1 MVTVYGEFY
10 WDDESAKSVSARWAR
25 RNRRFMWDYQHLSDK
40 DGRPDADGKPTPMAS
55 VHDRRSAGDGAAQAD
70 AQGFHLL
77 GQYWPPDADGYIRR
91 REYLYFSPVLVI
103 DEKSNPPG
111 RIVDVIKSSLTN
123 DPATLGCPQ
132 LVSLSAD
139 DAVAAEQIEAMSAP
153 LSAPI
158 SGAPTDSTVR
168 TGTHP
173 TFTEQL
179 KMTPEVQALAA
190 ATSGLSAAGQVLLA
204 GPVTHDPAAY
214 EADPS
219 LAWDQDETVKRIW
232 SWAGDDFAKARPAFA
247 VVLGSG
253 LARGDYLLA
262 HHDVRQDRLVTV
274 RGGVLDAIN
283 RSSWTA
289 IPNEWLESVRAHL
302 AAEAGRFGDRAP
314 WLELSER
321 PQGVVS
327 LVESTIPAHPHGS
340 TPSAEV
346 ASVLVHRESDGHT
359 LWGKRND
366 SGRHTS
372 PGGRLKKGERP
383 VDAAARE
390 LKEEAGIDKPA
401 HELSYMGTVRCADDK
416 GAPID
421 VHGYRCTVPDHVA
434 PTGERDPD
442 REVGSW
448 EYLSE
453 HPLATMHAPRN
464 ALSVLSARHE
474 HLNLSPRASK
484 DSADGA
490 KSKVQLSEQAARAT
504 KPVNRPKGT
513 ENMTKVIGSTDN
525 MDTQK
530 ARALTLSL
538 LGGLPSLSGDSV
550 PAEVAT
556 AAQSAMQTLKG
567 LDDALAAA
575 GATGEGIAIDAMLS
589 LTEVVKEVTGST
601 TLDGCAGRLY
611 SLQERASVAPVAV
624 QLSETQAKT
633 VILERAL
640 RTGRI
645 SAKTFGEHKNR
656 IVKLSVSDC
665 NHIANGPKL
674 YDTPNT
680 EQTPVGANGTKVE
693 LTDQG
698 VKGNGSEGAI
708 VANVPADLA
717 KSAAAAGASGTDGKT
732 VELTDMHRNL
742 IRDINREM
750 PAGSK
755 QLTEVQLSEVLA
767 KTQRPTEQPKMR
779 NPTA

>member
-1 MVTVYGEFY
+1 VSLRLVPLHALLPLGPNNEPPRDFTLIRRGPMATVYGEFY
-10 WDDESAKSVSARWAR
+10 WDDESAKSVSTRWAR
-25 RNRRFMWDYQHLSDK
+25 RKRRFMWDYQHLSDK

-77 GQYWPPDADGYIRR
+77 GQHWTPDADGYIRR
-91 REYLYFSPVLVI
+91 REYLYFSPVLAI
-103 DEKSNPPG
+103 DEESEPPG
-111 RIVDVIKSSLTN
+111 RILDVIKSSLTN

-153 LSAPI
+153 VLASLSL
-158 SGAPTDSTVR
+158 GAEATVR

-173 TFTEQL
+173 TLAEQL
-179 KMTPEVQALAA
+179 KMTPEAQALASVAIDA
-190 ATSGLSAAGQVLLA
+190 APVAVSVAGQEV
-204 GPVTHDPAAY
+204 PAAPSTGS
-214 EADPS
+214 ATIS
-219 LAWDQDETVKRIW
+219 LAET
-232 SWAGDDFAKARPAFA
+232 SEAPA
-247 VVLGSG
+247 
-253 LARGDYLLA
+253 
-262 HHDVRQDRLVTV
+262 
-274 RGGVLDAIN
+274 
-283 RSSWTA
+283 
-289 IPNEWLESVRAHL
+289 P
-302 AAEAGRFGDRAP
+302 
-314 WLELSER
+314 
-321 PQGVVS
+321 
-327 LVESTIPAHPHGS
+327 HPHGS
-340 TPSAEV
+340 APSAEV
-346 ASVLVHRESDGHT
+346 SSVLVHRESDGHT

-372 PGGRLKKGERP
+372 PGGRLRKGERP

-421 VHGYRCTVPDHVA
+421 VHGYRCTVPDHVM

-474 HLNLSPRASK
+474 HLDLSPRASK
-484 DSADGA
+484 DSAGGA
-490 KSKVQLSEQAARAT
+490 KSKVQLSEQSA
-504 KPVNRPKGT
+504 NRPKGT
-513 ENMTKVIGSTDN
+513 EHMTTKVIGSTDN

-538 LGGLPSLSGDSV
+538 LGGLPSLSGDGVS
-550 PAEVAT
+550 AEVAT

-589 LTEVVKEVTGST
+589 LAEVVKEVTGSAS
-601 TLDGCAGRLY
+601 LDGCAGRLY

-674 YDTPNT
+674 YDVPST
-680 EQTPVGANGTKVE
+680 EQPAVGANGTKVE

-698 VKGNGSEGAI
+698 VKGKGAEGAI

-717 KSAAAAGASGTDGKT
+717 KPSAGSASGTDGKT
-732 VELTDMHRNL
+732 FELTDMHRNL
-742 IRDINREM
+742 IRDLNREM

-767 KTQRPTEQPKMR
+767 KSQRPTEQPKMR

>member
-1 MVTVYGEFY
+1 VSLRLVPLHALLPLGPNNEPPRDFTLIRRGPMATVYGEFY

-77 GQYWPPDADGYIRR
+77 GQHWPPDADGYIRR
-91 REYLYFSPVLVI
+91 REYLYFSPVLAI

-153 LSAPI
+153 VLASLSL
-158 SGAPTDSTVR
+158 GAEATVR

-173 TFTEQL
+173 TLAEQL
-179 KMTPEVQALAA
+179 KMTPEAQALASVAIDA
-190 ATSGLSAAGQVLLA
+190 APVAVSVAGQEV
-204 GPVTHDPAAY
+204 PAAPSTGS
-214 EADPS
+214 ATIS
-219 LAWDQDETVKRIW
+219 LAET
-232 SWAGDDFAKARPAFA
+232 SEAPA
-247 VVLGSG
+247 
-253 LARGDYLLA
+253 
-262 HHDVRQDRLVTV
+262 
-274 RGGVLDAIN
+274 
-283 RSSWTA
+283 
-289 IPNEWLESVRAHL
+289 P
-302 AAEAGRFGDRAP
+302 
-314 WLELSER
+314 
-321 PQGVVS
+321 
-327 LVESTIPAHPHGS
+327 HPHGS
-340 TPSAEV
+340 APSAEV
-346 ASVLVHRESDGHT
+346 SSVLVHRESDGHT

-372 PGGRLKKGERP
+372 PGGRLRKGERP

-421 VHGYRCTVPDHVA
+421 VHGYRCTVPDHVM

-474 HLNLSPRASK
+474 HLDLSPRASK
-484 DSADGA
+484 DSAGGA
-490 KSKVQLSEQAARAT
+490 KSKVQLSEQSA
-504 KPVNRPKGT
+504 NRPKGT
-513 ENMTKVIGSTDN
+513 EHMTTKVIGSTDN

-550 PAEVAT
+550 SAEVAT

-589 LTEVVKEVTGST
+589 LAEVVKEVTGSAS
-601 TLDGCAGRLY
+601 LDGCAGRLY

-674 YDTPNT
+674 YDVPST
-680 EQTPVGANGTKVE
+680 EQPAVGANGTKVE

-698 VKGNGSEGAI
+698 VKGKGAEGAI

-717 KSAAAAGASGTDGKT
+717 KPSAAVAGGTDGKT
-732 VELTDMHRNL
+732 FELTDMHRNL
-742 IRDINREM
+742 IRDLNREM

>member
-1 MVTVYGEFY
+1 VSLRLVPLHALLPLGPNNEPPRDFTLIRRGPMATVYGEFY
-10 WDDESAKSVSARWAR
+10 WDDESAKSVSVRWAR

-77 GQYWPPDADGYIRR
+77 GQHWTPDADGYIRR
-91 REYLYFSPVLVI
+91 REYLYFSPVLAI
-103 DEKSNPPG
+103 DEESEPPG
-111 RIVDVIKSSLTN
+111 RILDVIKSSLTN

-153 LSAPI
+153 VLASLSL
-158 SGAPTDSTVR
+158 GAEATVR

-173 TFTEQL
+173 TLAEQL
-179 KMTPEVQALAA
+179 KMTPEAQALASVAIDA
-190 ATSGLSAAGQVLLA
+190 APVAVSVAGQEV
-204 GPVTHDPAAY
+204 PAAPSTGS
-214 EADPS
+214 ATIS
-219 LAWDQDETVKRIW
+219 LAET
-232 SWAGDDFAKARPAFA
+232 S
-247 VVLGSG
+247 
-253 LARGDYLLA
+253 
-262 HHDVRQDRLVTV
+262 
-274 RGGVLDAIN
+274 
-283 RSSWTA
+283 
-289 IPNEWLESVRAHL
+289 
-302 AAEAGRFGDRAP
+302 EALTP
-314 WLELSER
+314 
-321 PQGVVS
+321 
-327 LVESTIPAHPHGS
+327 HPHGS
-340 TPSAEV
+340 APSAEV
-346 ASVLVHRESDGHT
+346 SSVLVHRESDGHT

-372 PGGRLKKGERP
+372 PGGRLRKGERP

-421 VHGYRCTVPDHVA
+421 VHGYRCTVPDHVM

-474 HLNLSPRASK
+474 HLDLSPRASK
-484 DSADGA
+484 DSAGGA
-490 KSKVQLSEQAARAT
+490 KSKVQLSEQTA
-504 KPVNRPKGT
+504 NRPKGT
-513 ENMTKVIGSTDN
+513 EHMTTKVIGSTDN

-538 LGGLPSLSGDSV
+538 LGGLPSLSGDGVS
-550 PAEVAT
+550 AEVAT

-589 LTEVVKEVTGST
+589 LAEVVKEVTGSAS
-601 TLDGCAGRLY
+601 LDGCAGRLY

-674 YDTPNT
+674 YDVPST
-680 EQTPVGANGTKVE
+680 EQPAVGANGTKVE

-698 VKGNGSEGAI
+698 VKGKGAEGAI
-708 VANVPADLA
+708 VANVPADLT
-717 KSAAAAGASGTDGKT
+717 KPSAGSASGTDGKT
-732 VELTDMHRNL
+732 FELTDMHRNL
-742 IRDINREM
+742 IRDLNREM

-767 KTQRPTEQPKMR
+767 KSQRPTEQPKMR